1 MGCWRLRL
9 APWAMGHEHVDALR
23 TFKFSLSFGE
33 HCFMIDSRRLVLDE
47 LPHMLLVC
55 LLMEVL
61 ASLIAQP
68 SE

>member
-1 MGCWRLRL
+1 
-9 APWAMGHEHVDALR
+9 MGHEHVSYIDALR
-23 TFKFSLSFGE
+23 TFKLFLSFGE

-61 ASLIAQP
+61 APLIAHL